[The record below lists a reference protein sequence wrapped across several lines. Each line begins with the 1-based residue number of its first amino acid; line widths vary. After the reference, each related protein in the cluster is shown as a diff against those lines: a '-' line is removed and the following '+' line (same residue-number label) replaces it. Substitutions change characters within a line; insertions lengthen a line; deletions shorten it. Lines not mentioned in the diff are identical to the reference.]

1 MATAFTQ
8 SNEKYASTFTK
19 GGLTIPPTKNLLVVT
34 CMDARIDPAASLGIE
49 LGESHI
55 VRNAGGRASDAIRSI
70 VISQRLLGT
79 REIALFHHTDCG
91 MLLFNTPQ
99 LRDIVKKDA
108 TSPKV
113 AELVD
118 HIDFLEIADL
128 EANVKEDV
136 EFLKGHPLLLE
147 GTKISGWIYH
157 VENGKI
163 SQIV

>member
-1 MATAFTQ
+1 
-8 SNEKYASTFTK
+8 
-19 GGLTIPPTKNLLVVT
+19 
-34 CMDARIDPAASLGIE
+34 
-49 LGESHI
+49 
-55 VRNAGGRASDAIRSI
+55 
-70 VISQRLLGT
+70 
-79 REIALFHHTDCG
+79 

-157 VENGKI
+157 VENGKVREHYCATTTLKLTLDVDFANSLNSSI
-163 SQIV
+163 HT